1 MSKNK
6 KYKALFNAM
15 DNNAE
20 LETIPFDT
28 IAKAVKNCSTVTT
41 TEKTKEEVIKKA
53 REVNNNTWITLIKKH
68 LLGRKI
74 VDVQYMSEED
84 AEYQGWDRQPI
95 QIKLD
100 NGTWLTPSMDDEGN
114 DGGSIETNLKDMPTI
129 PSMY

>member
-53 REVNNNTWITLIKKH
+53 REVNINTWITLIKKH

-74 VDVQYMSEED
+74 VDVRCTSEEEV
-84 AEYQGWDRQPI
+84 EYQGWHRQPI

-100 NGTWLTPSMDDEGN
+100 NGTWLTPTMDDEGN
-114 DGGSIETNLKDMPTI
+114 DGGSIHTNLKDMPII
-129 PSMY
+129 PSRY